1 MNTSHVEYGDV
12 LAKEVW
18 LRAVTLIT
26 VWLRICEKSV
36 TRGCDVQCN
45 MVMHFMTSST
55 KGSDTEYG
63 DVLLK

>member
-1 MNTSHVEYGDV
+1 MVMYLPKKCDSEQWRWLQYGYV
-12 LAKEVW
+12 FVK
-18 LRAVTLIT
+18 
-26 VWLRICEKSV
+26 KSV
-36 TRGCDVQCN
+36 TRGCDVQYS